1 MEEQSQVEELQKS
14 LQEQDSKADDV
25 SNECLVYIVC
35 VRAHVCSP
43 SHNFYVES
51 PYSIPFRLIGPS

>member
-35 VRAHVCSP
+35 VRAHVCSLL
-43 SHNFYVES
+43 HNFYVES